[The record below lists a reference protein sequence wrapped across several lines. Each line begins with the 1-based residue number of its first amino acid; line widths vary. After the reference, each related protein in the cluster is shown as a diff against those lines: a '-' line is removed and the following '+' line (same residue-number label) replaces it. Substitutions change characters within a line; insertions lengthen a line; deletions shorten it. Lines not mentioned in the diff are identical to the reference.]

1 MLEEN
6 FNNTKWVI
14 RSPNSKKDTQ
24 YNGQYK
30 KGKHDVQNIPQKIK
44 D

>member
-1 MLEEN
+1 MLEVN

-14 RSPNSKKDTQ
+14 RSPKSKKDT
-24 YNGQYK
+24 QYK